1 MKIIICG
8 AGLAGYDMAR
18 YLARVGHEVT
28 VVDRANYVTRRLEN
42 SMDVRSVVGHA
53 AHPNVLARAGAADAD
68 MLVAVTAHDEIN
80 MIACQVAHTLFDV
93 SITVA
98 RIREPS
104 YRDANWA
111 DLFTRKGLPID
122 VIVSP
127 EAEMAKAVRHR
138 LDVPDSFDRREFGQ
152 GLVQLVGLYLT
163 EACPVIDTSLRHL
176 TELFPSLAATVVGIS
191 RGGTLFMPPADEE
204 MQAGDQIWLVVATSA
219 MQRTLKVFGQA
230 VPRARRFVLL
240 GAGRLGREIALS
252 LNKQPATTLYVIE
265 QNAERARALGDELD
279 ARHMVLHGSVFDSE
293 IQQQLPLNREPE
305 VLALTG
311 QDQTNILATQLL
323 RQRGCRLALCVI
335 NEPGFADFG
344 KFLGVQSVINPR
356 TITTSSILKHVRKGR
371 ITDVYALA
379 EGQGE
384 IVEAEALESSALCG
398 HALREMKLPR
408 DMRIGAVVR
417 GDKVL
422 VPRGDTEIAA
432 GDHVILFALARAQK
446 TVAKL
451 FSASAEYL

>member
-18 YLARVGHEVT
+18 YLAKLGHDVT
-28 VVDRANYVTRRLEN
+28 VVDRANYVTRKLEN
-42 SMDVRSVVGHA
+42 SMDVRSIVGHA

-93 SITVA
+93 STTIA
-98 RIREPS
+98 RIREAS
-104 YRDANWA
+104 YRDENWA

-127 EAEMAKAVRHR
+127 EAEMAQAVRHR
-138 LDVPDSFDRREFGQ
+138 LDVPDSFDRREFGR

-163 EACPVIDTSLRHL
+163 DSCPVIDTSLRHL
-176 TELFPSLAATVVGIS
+176 TELFPSLAATVVGIQ
-191 RGGTLFMPPADEE
+191 RERVLFMPSADEE
-204 MQAGDQIWLVVATSA
+204 MRAGDQIWLVVAASA
-219 MQRTLKVFGQA
+219 LQRTLKVFGQS
-230 VPRARRFVLL
+230 VPRARRFVVI
-240 GAGRLGREIALS
+240 GAGRLGREIAHS
-252 LNKQPATTLYVIE
+252 LNRQPATTLYVIE
-265 QNAERARALGDELD
+265 QNQERAQALSEELE
-279 ARHMVLHGSVFDSE
+279 AHHMVLQGSVFDPD
-293 IQQQLPLNREPE
+293 IQQQLPLDRAPE

-323 RQRGCRLALCVI
+323 RQRGCRLALCMI
-335 NEPGFADFG
+335 NEPGFAGFG
-344 KFLGVQSVINPR
+344 EFLGVQSVISPR

-371 ITDVYALA
+371 ITDVYTLA
-379 EGQGE
+379 DGQGE

-398 HALREMKLPR
+398 HCLRELKLPR
-408 DMRIGAVVR
+408 DMRVGAVVR
-417 GDKVL
+417 GDRVL
-422 VPRGDTEIAA
+422 IPRGDTEIAA